1 MIFLTF
7 SWANQGPLSVDV
19 LDVATE
25 VTVYWFMTDYFIIV
39 YLFSIFF
46 LRKLS
51 EAKSFNFFLMML
63 WLKKLNRFA
72 QIS

>member
-7 SWANQGPLSVDV
+7 SWANLGPLSVDV
-19 LDVATE
+19 LDVATK
-25 VTVYWFMTDYFIIV
+25 VTVYLFMTDYFIIA
-39 YLFSIFF
+39 YLFNIF

-51 EAKSFNFFLMML
+51 EAKSFNFILMML